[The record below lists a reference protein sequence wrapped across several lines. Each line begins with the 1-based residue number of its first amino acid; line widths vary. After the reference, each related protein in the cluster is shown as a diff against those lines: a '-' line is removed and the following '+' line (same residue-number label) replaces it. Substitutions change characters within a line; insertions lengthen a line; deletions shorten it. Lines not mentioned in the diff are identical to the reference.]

1 MTAKTFSVG
10 EVLSAADVNE
20 YLAAGYWKR
29 IGRNIVP
36 SGSPVSSVIFS
47 SIPSSYRAFRVYW
60 DARITGAGNFQM
72 RLNNDSGAN
81 YHTQRQESAG
91 ASNSSSLNPSITGYQ
106 ISLVAGNHSTV
117 GDALV
122 SKPNSGDVAYMV
134 GKSIY
139 ATAATAPNNFRFGGG
154 WTNVASLINR
164 IDIVLTSGTFYGY
177 VALEGMSGF

>member
-29 IGRNIVP
+29 IGRNIIP

-47 SIPSSYRAFRVYW
+47 SIPSGFRAFRVYW

-72 RLNNDSGAN
+72 RLNNDSGTN
-81 YHTQRQESAG
+81 YHTQRHESSG
-91 ASNSSSLNPSITGYQ
+91 PSSSSSLNGSITGFQ
-106 ISLVAGNHSTV
+106 ISLFGVSHATIGE
-117 GDALV
+117 ALV
-122 SKPNSGDVAYMV
+122 SKPNSGDVAYMI

-164 IDIVLTSGTFYGY
+164 IDIVQTSGTFYGY